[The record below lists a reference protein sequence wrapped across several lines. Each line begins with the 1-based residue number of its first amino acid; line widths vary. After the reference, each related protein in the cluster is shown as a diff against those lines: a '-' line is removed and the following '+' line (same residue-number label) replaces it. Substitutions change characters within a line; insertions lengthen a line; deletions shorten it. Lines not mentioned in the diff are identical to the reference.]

1 MTTILSVATRECIA
15 IACDSLATDMRPMVD
30 PYDLMGKFFE
40 FKDSKKGTDV
50 IIKKDKDGNPLLK
63 NYTDIYPMLED
74 IPYNQLP
81 TVTKIFHLHP
91 ANAGLLISGAS
102 IIKERSLKNIIE
114 EFLAKD
120 DISKYLRV
128 NYSIKGIA
136 DKLYKFIKAYYDE
149 AFKDMPYK
157 PGIEMLLSGYS
168 KAKSSWQPIIK
179 RLSFGVKEDIE
190 DSFSGGKYGV
200 AFGGQYDVIQR
211 VVRGLDELNYYN
223 VQKQYKKILNKYYD
237 KLMEYVEKE
246 NIDIEIPHPDLYKD
260 LADNDWE
267 FSGLSTPYSNLS
279 DQAAIDFVHYLVDIM
294 IKSQQF
300 NNRLPTVGGDIHIAI
315 ITKSKGFQ
323 WISREEYKYKDY
335 GVPKH
340 AEKSL

>member
-1 MTTILSVATRECIA
+1 MTTILSVATRECLA
-15 IACDSLATDMRPMVD
+15 IACDSLATDIRPMVD
-30 PYDLMGKFFE
+30 PYDFMGKFFE
-40 FKDSKKGTDV
+40 FKYPKKGTDV
-50 IIKKDKDGNPLLK
+50 IIKKDKDGNPLLN
-63 NYTDIYPMLED
+63 NYADIYPMLED

-91 ANAGLLISGAS
+91 ADAGLLISGAS
-102 IIKERSLKNIIE
+102 IIRDKSLKNIIE

-120 DISKYLRV
+120 DISKYLRSR
-128 NYSIKGIA
+128 YSIKGIA
-136 DKLYKFIKAYYDE
+136 SRLCKFIKTYYDE
-149 AFKDMPYK
+149 AFKDLPYK

-168 KAKSSWQPIIK
+168 KAKTAWQPIIK
-179 RLSFGVKEDIE
+179 RISFGEKEDIT
-190 DSFSGGKYGV
+190 DSFAGGNYGV

-211 VVRGLDELNYYN
+211 VVQGIDEQNYFN
-223 VQKQYKKILNKYYD
+223 VQQQYKKILNNYYNN
-237 KLMEYVEKE
+237 LITYCEKE
-246 NIDIEIPHPDLYKD
+246 KIDIELPSPDQYKD
-260 LADNDWE
+260 LTKNEWE

-279 DQAAIDFVHYLVDIM
+279 DQAAIDFVHYLVEIM

-340 AEKSL
+340 AEKSI

>member
-15 IACDSLATDMRPMVD
+15 IACDSLATDIRPMVD
-30 PYDLMGKFFE
+30 PWDFMDKFFE
-40 FKDSKKGTDV
+40 IKNPGKGADV
-50 IIKKDKDGNPLLK
+50 ILKKDKDGNPLLK
-63 NYTDIYPMLED
+63 NNTDFYQMLED

-81 TVTKIFHLHP
+81 TVTKIFHLYP

-102 IIKERSLKNIIE
+102 IIRERSLKNIIE

-120 DISKYLRV
+120 EIAKYLKR

-136 DKLYKFIKAYYDE
+136 DRLYKFIKVYYDE
-149 AFKDMPYK
+149 AFKNMPYK
-157 PGIEMLLSGYS
+157 PRIEILLSGYS
-168 KAKSSWQPIIK
+168 KAKSTWQPIIM
-179 RLSFGVKEDIE
+179 RLLFGVKEDIE
-190 DSFSGGKYGV
+190 DSFSHGKYGV

-211 VVRGLDELNYYN
+211 VVNGIDELNYYN
-223 VQKQYKKILNKYYD
+223 AQKQYKKILNNYYD
-237 KLMEYVEKE
+237 KLMEHFKKKK
-246 NIDIEIPHPDLYKD
+246 IDIDIPHPTLYKD
-260 LADNDWE
+260 LSDNNWE
-267 FSGLSTPYSNLS
+267 FSGLTTPYDNLS

-315 ITKSKGFQ
+315 ITKTMGFK
-323 WISREEYKYKDY
+323 WISKEEYKYKDY